1 MSMVA
6 RPCRRELGD
15 PPLAVKP
22 NQLGM
27 TAVPT
32 FQILCNTLTSGLASV
47 NALVTGPLAN
57 LRAGNGIPEAGQ
69 ASALALEVHP
79 RNAPDDRR

>member
-6 RPCRRELGD
+6 RPSRRELGD

-22 NQLGM
+22 NQLGT

-32 FQILCNTLTSGLASV
+32 FQIMCNTLTLGVASV

-57 LRAGNGIPEAGQ
+57 SRAGNGIPEAGHVP
-69 ASALALEVHP
+69 ALAVEVHP
-79 RNAPDDRR
+79 RNALDDRR